1 MHAHGGGYVLV
12 PEGQRIRPWE
22 AEAPSIRAMAFVV
35 AVTFA
40 LVGTFSALS
49 HTSSEVRKPSTQGS
63 QVERT
68 IADPVVVDYTR
79 TPGPDR

>member
-1 MHAHGGGYVLV
+1 
-12 PEGQRIRPWE
+12 
-22 AEAPSIRAMAFVV
+22 MALVV
-35 AVTFA
+35 ALTFA
-40 LVGTFSALS
+40 LVGAFSALS
-49 HTSSEVRKPSTQGS
+49 HTSSDVRKPSTQGW